1 MGTLLN
7 FSTAARPYRPKRSEI
22 PLGSADIL
30 VFPGVRIERHT
41 VDLATRIRKVAKDT
55 GSNPQP
61 EA

>member
-7 FSTAARPYRPKRSEI
+7 FTAAARPHRPKRSET

-41 VDLATRIRKVAKDT
+41 VDLAARIRKVAKDT
-55 GSNPQP
+55 GGNTLP